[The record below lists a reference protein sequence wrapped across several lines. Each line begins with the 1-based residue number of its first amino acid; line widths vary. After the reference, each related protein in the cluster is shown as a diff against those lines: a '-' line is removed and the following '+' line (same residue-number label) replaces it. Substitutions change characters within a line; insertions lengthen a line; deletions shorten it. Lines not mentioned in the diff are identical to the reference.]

1 MLLWE
6 ASQNSREYLIK
17 NEGLI
22 EREYENDGLIVL
34 KLEFDKDTSV
44 KTHLKYIRQGSHVQ
58 HFMFSI
64 YS

>member
-44 KTHLKYIRQGSHVQ
+44 N
-58 HFMFSI
+58 
-64 YS
+64 